1 MSQPVCASVSCPAVL
16 IAAPASNQGKTT
28 VTAALARYH
37 RNQGRRVRVLKAG
50 PDFLDPMIHARA
62 SGQPVETLDLWM
74 VGEAECRHRLF
85 NAAREADL
93 LIIECGMGL
102 FDGNPSSADLACT
115 FGVPVL
121 ALIDGSSMAQTFGAI
136 AHGLASYR
144 PGLPF
149 AGVLA
154 NRVGSDYH
162 SELLRDSVPEGVRYF
177 GGIPRNGAMQL
188 PDRHLGLVQAEEV
201 EDLEARLDAAA
212 RTVEEAGVTALP
224 DPVRFEDCPQ
234 APVPRLLDGVRIGIA
249 RDTAFAFIYAANCD
263 LLERM
268 GAQLSF
274 FSPLVDPLLP
284 DVDALWLPGGY
295 PELHLQ
301 ALAANG
307 SMLEAIRGFQQ
318 ANRPILAECGGM
330 LYLLDRLFDQAGEA
344 AELVGIL
351 PGEGQMQDRLA
362 GLGMHSVTLDGETLR
377 GHAFHHSR
385 MDTSVEPRV
394 VSVRRHGKRP
404 GEAVYREGSLTAT
417 YVHFYFPSNPLAT
430 ARLFGVNEEA

>member
-1 MSQPVCASVSCPAVL
+1 MSSPVRASVTCPAVL

-74 VGEAECRHRLF
+74 VGESACRHRLYE
-85 NAAREADL
+85 AARDADL

-162 SELLRDSVPEGVRYF
+162 AELLRDSLPDGMRFF
-177 GGIPRNGAMQL
+177 GGIPRNSAMQL
-188 PDRHLGLVQAEEV
+188 PDRHLGLVQADEI

-212 RTVEEAGVTALP
+212 HTLEAAGVTGLP
-224 DPVRFEDCPQ
+224 DPVAFTDAPQ
-234 APVPRLLDGVRIGIA
+234 EPVARRLEGVRIGIA
-249 RDTAFAFIYAANCD
+249 RDTAFAFIYDANCD

-268 GAQLSF
+268 GAELCY
-274 FSPLVDPLLP
+274 FSPLVDPVLP

-295 PELHLQ
+295 PELHLH

-307 SMLEAIRGFQQ
+307 AMLEAIRRFHQ

-330 LYLLDRLFDQAGEA
+330 LYLLERLLDRTGES

-351 PGEGQMQDRLA
+351 PGQGQMQDRLA

-377 GHAFHHSR
+377 GHAFHHSS
-385 MDTSVEPRV
+385 METPVAPLT

-404 GEAVYREGSLTAT
+404 GEAVYRIGSLTAT
-417 YVHFYFPSNPLAT
+417 YVHFYFPSNPAAT
-430 ARLFGVNEEA
+430 ARLFGG